1 VGCAGDF
8 VGVGL
13 GTEGVG
19 VGAGGE
25 LVMFG
30 LAMFPLRA
38 PALAGLA
45 ATAVELAAAD
55 VDAGWLLDAGGWVP
69 AADGWALVQA
79 ARMNASA
86 TVELA
91 QAAGV
96 VRSRLPI
103 WSG

>member
-30 LAMFPLRA
+30 LAGSA
-38 PALAGLA
+38 D
-45 ATAVELAAAD
+45 ELAAAD